1 MLLLLLICA
10 AACKKQK
17 IQSREDISTP
27 PQPSK
32 TKSTI
37 SGTISPIGSV
47 AEVKLIGKLGTDYQQ
62 VTVVPDDQGKY
73 TFPNM
78 EDGEYVLSLSTT
90 PGFLTPTE
98 LRFSV
103 PRAQDLNLANIDVKA
118 VRPLGT
124 SSISGRISPAD
135 AAYSVTLTGTK
146 SAITV
151 IVNPSTGNFKAMLLP
166 EDTYT
171 PSFQT
176 GGKYIAPAISAITTQ
191 AGRISELGTHN
202 FAANVQLSAVSVS
215 AGTTTSFT
223 THLNPTANMGSITAS
238 LNGAALSISCLRSSG
253 ALGTAEGGTVTRL
266 GIRINDFK
274 GTGTYTC
281 DQSTQSKITYY
292 YYNTRLSIAPAT
304 DCSSDL
310 EDASATI
317 TVTAYDP
324 VKKTIRGTFKG
335 TLKGKRSG
343 VTYGQEISNGSFEIS
358 L

>member
-1 MLLLLLICA
+1 MLLLLLTCA

-17 IQSREDISTP
+17 IQPLEDISVP
-27 PQPSK
+27 APLSK
-32 TKSTI
+32 TKNTI

-47 AEVKLIGKLGTDYQQ
+47 AEVKLIGKLGTGHQQ
-62 VTVVPDDQGKY
+62 VTAVPDDQGKY

-78 EDGEYVLSLSTT
+78 EDGEYVLSLVTT
-90 PGFLTPTE
+90 PGFIAPTE
-98 LRFSV
+98 LRFSA

-151 IVNPSTGNFKAMLLP
+151 TIDPSTGNFRAVLLP

-176 GGKYIAPAISAITTQ
+176 GGKYIAPTISAITTQ
-191 AGRISELGTHN
+191 SGKVSELGTHN

-215 AGTTTSFT
+215 AGTTTKFT
-223 THLNPTANMGSITAS
+223 SHLNPSANMGSITAS

-253 ALGTAEGGTVTRL
+253 AIGTAEGGTVTRL
-266 GIRINDFK
+266 GIRISDFK
-274 GTGTYTC
+274 GTGTYIC
-281 DQSTQSKITYY
+281 DQSAQSKITYY
-292 YYNTRLSIAPAT
+292 YYNTRLSMAPAT

-317 TVTAYDP
+317 IVTAYDP
-324 VKKTIRGTFKG
+324 VKKTISGTFKG

-343 VTYGQEISNGSFEIS
+343 ATYDQDISSGSFEIS